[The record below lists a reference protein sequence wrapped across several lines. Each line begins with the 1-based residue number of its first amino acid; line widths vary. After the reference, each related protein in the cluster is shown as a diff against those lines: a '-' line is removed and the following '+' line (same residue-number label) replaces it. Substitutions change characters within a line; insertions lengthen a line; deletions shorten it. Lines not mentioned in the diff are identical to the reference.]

1 MRKQVKVFA
10 PGKVILFGEHF
21 VVSGYP
27 AIVTAIDRGVTVTA
41 KKTDDKF
48 VIVSKH
54 SAAAWNAT
62 GETITAKPSALAPLY
77 NMVREMCLDHGV
89 SCTGWVEIESDLISG
104 GGLGSSAAVSVA
116 LAKAVSLL
124 HEIELSKD
132 QLIHYALKAEKEF
145 HGRPSGIDPTISTVG
160 GTIAYRGLGNY
171 TAIEVGKPL
180 DLIIV
185 FSGRKRKTSKMVDA
199 VQRFAAEKKDIFTEL
214 VKLYSHVYE
223 MAKEALV
230 EGDFQAVG
238 RLFTLNHLLLRSV
251 GVSDNV
257 LEEIVRKLRNKDVYG
272 AKLTGA
278 GGGGCVIAVADGR
291 AVEIAEAMARLY
303 PSAWMSR
310 TGVAG
315 VGEKA

>member
-41 KKTDDKF
+41 RKADDKF

-54 SAAAWNAT
+54 SAATWNIS
-62 GETITAKPSALAPLY
+62 GETITAKPAALAPLY

-89 SCTGWVEIESDLISG
+89 PCTGWVEIESDLVSG

-116 LAKAVSLL
+116 LAGAVSIL
-124 HEIELSKD
+124 HEIDLSRD

-160 GTIAYRGLGNY
+160 GTISYRGLGKY
-171 TAIEVGKPL
+171 TAIEVEKPL

-185 FSGRKRKTSKMVDA
+185 FSGRKRKTSKMVDV
-199 VQRFAAEKKDIFTEL
+199 VQRFAEEKKNVFSEL

-223 MAKEALV
+223 MAKTALV
-230 EGDFQAVG
+230 EGDFQTVG
-238 RLFTLNHLLLRSV
+238 RLFTLNHFLLRSV

-257 LEEIVRKLRNKDVYG
+257 LEEIVKNLRSKGVYG
-272 AKLTGA
+272 A
-278 GGGGCVIAVADGR
+278 
-291 AVEIAEAMARLY
+291 
-303 PSAWMSR
+303 
-310 TGVAG
+310 
-315 VGEKA
+315 